1 MKRDARVALSKYRC
15 QACQCTAGF
24 AGSSKGAGNRNLHSA
39 ASGARAEA
47 APGLQLFP
55 SRPTQHTAASP
66 TDSPNSLEQI

>member
-24 AGSSKGAGNRNLHSA
+24 AGSSTGAGNRNLHSA
-39 ASGARAEA
+39 ASGARAE
-47 APGLQLFP
+47 LFS

-66 TDSPNSLEQI
+66 TDSPNSLQQI